1 VSSGR
6 YRRLLLTAIVGASAL
21 TMAGCEPMARQVST
35 KQVEQLVAR
44 CQDAMLR
51 EACVAQKDRSS
62 LLQRTAAPAASQA
75 VFVAGVGAI
84 DAQAYNDIRSA
95 GEAMCGMVKSN
106 CSAAWEGGACKT
118 ARSLWP
124 ANSGQRRPAG

>member
-1 VSSGR
+1 MI
-6 YRRLLLTAIVGASAL
+6 RRAALVAAASAGALLLG
-21 TMAGCEPMARQVST
+21 GCEPMARPAASSQ

-51 EACVAQKDRSS
+51 EVCVAQKDRSS
-62 LLQRTAAPAASQA
+62 LLKTSAAPAASQ

-84 DAQAYNDIRSA
+84 DAGAYNDIRAA
-95 GEAMCGMVKSN
+95 GEAMCGIVKAR
-106 CSAAWEGGACKT
+106 CSAGWEDSACKT

-124 ANSGQRRPAG
+124 AANPAQRAPAG

>member
-1 VSSGR
+1 MSGSR
-6 YRRLLLTAIVGASAL
+6 YGRLALITIASAAAL
-21 TMAGCEPMARQVST
+21 AMAGCEPMSRQLAT
-35 KQVEQLVAR
+35 KQVEQLTAR

-62 LLQRTAAPAASQA
+62 LLQRTAAPAASQ

-84 DAQAYNDIRSA
+84 DAGAYNDIRAA

-124 ANSGQRRPAG
+124 ANAGQRAPAG